1 MLISNFNKKIII
13 IFLLYLTILSG
24 NAYAEEYLDK
34 VSDKIKFPAFEV
46 LDNKEKPLILKF
58 NQDLKKKGYVINFW
72 ATWCVPCKEELPDLS
87 LLKSKI
93 KKYNIDVL
101 TISIDKKNITDQ
113 LEFLSINGASNLNH
127 FFDKEMKIFKE
138 LKLRGVPTTIIVDQ
152 NSYVISKHEGILEW
166 GEDEII
172 NKIKSLFN

>member
-13 IFLLYLTILSG
+13 LLYFTILFG
-24 NAYAEEYLDK
+24 NAYAVEYLDK
-34 VSDKIKFPAFEV
+34 INDKIKFPTLKV

-58 NQDLKKKGYVINFW
+58 NQELKKKGYVINFW

-101 TISIDKKNITDQ
+101 TISIDKKDIKDQ
-113 LEFLSINGASNLNH
+113 LEFLSNNGASNLNH
-127 FFDKEMKIFKE
+127 FFDKEMETFKE
-138 LKLRGVPTTIIVDQ
+138 LKLKGIPTTIIVDL
-152 NSYVISKHEGILEW
+152 NGYIISKHEGILKW

-172 NKIKSLFN
+172 NKIKSLFY

>member
-13 IFLLYLTILSG
+13 LLYLAILSG
-24 NAYAEEYLDK
+24 NAYAVEYLDK
-34 VSDKIKFPAFEV
+34 ISDKIKFPTLKV

-101 TISIDKKNITDQ
+101 TISIDKKDIKDQ
-113 LEFLSINGASNLNH
+113 L
-127 FFDKEMKIFKE
+127 KIF
-138 LKLRGVPTTIIVDQ
+138 I
-152 NSYVISKHEGILEW
+152 
-166 GEDEII
+166 
-172 NKIKSLFN
+172 

>member
-13 IFLLYLTILSG
+13 LLYMVILSG
-24 NAYAEEYLDK
+24 NVCAAEYLDK
-34 VSDKIKFPAFEV
+34 ISDKIKFPTLKV

-58 NQDLKKKGYVINFW
+58 NQDSKKKGYVINFW

-93 KKYNIDVL
+93 KKYNIDVF
-101 TISIDKKNITDQ
+101 TISIDKKDIKDQ
-113 LEFLSINGASNLNH
+113 LRFLSNNGASNLDH
-127 FFDKEMKIFKE
+127 FFDKEMKIFKA
-138 LKLRGVPTTIIVDQ
+138 LKLRGIPTTIIVNQ
-152 NSYVISKHEGILEW
+152 NSFIISKHEGILKW

-172 NKIKSLFN
+172 NKIKSLFY

>member
-1 MLISNFNKKIII
+1 MLISNFNKKILLLFFLV
-13 IFLLYLTILSG
+13 IFSG
-24 NAYAEEYLDK
+24 NVSAVEYLDEI
-34 VSDKIKFPAFEV
+34 SDKIKFPT
-46 LDNKEKPLILKF
+46 LKILNNKEMPVILKF

-101 TISIDKKNITDQ
+101 TISIDKKDIKDQ
-113 LEFLSINGASNLNH
+113 LKFLFNNGASNLGH
-127 FFDKEMKIFKE
+127 FFDKEMKIFKA
-138 LKLRGVPTTIIVDQ
+138 LKLRGIPTTIIVDQ
-152 NSYVISKHEGILEW
+152 NSFIISKHEGILKW

-172 NKIKSLFN
+172 NKIKSLFY

>member
-1 MLISNFNKKIII
+1 MLISNFNKKKLLLLFYLA
-13 IFLLYLTILSG
+13 IFSS
-24 NAYAEEYLDK
+24 NVCAAEYLNKINDN
-34 VSDKIKFPAFEV
+34 IKFPTFKIQ
-46 LDNKEKPLILKF
+46 DNNQNPVILKV

-101 TISIDKKNITDQ
+101 TISIDKKNIKDQ
-113 LEFLSINGASNLNH
+113 LEFLLNNGASNLDH
-127 FFDKEMKIFKE
+127 FFDKEMKIFKS

-152 NSYVISKHEGILEW
+152 NSYVISKHEGILKW

>member
-13 IFLLYLTILSG
+13 LLYMVILSG
-24 NAYAEEYLDK
+24 NACAAEYLDK
-34 VSDKIKFPAFEV
+34 ISDKIKFPTLKV

-58 NQDLKKKGYVINFW
+58 NLDLKKKGYVINFW

-87 LLKSKI
+87 LLKSRI
-93 KKYNIDVL
+93 NKYNIDVF
-101 TISIDKKNITDQ
+101 TISIDKKDIKDQ
-113 LEFLSINGASNLNH
+113 LRFLSNNGASNLDH
-127 FFDKEMKIFKE
+127 FFDKEMKIFKA
-138 LKLRGVPTTIIVDQ
+138 LKLRGIPTTIIVDQ
-152 NSYVISKHEGILEW
+152 NSFIISKHEGILKW

>member
-13 IFLLYLTILSG
+13 LLYIAILSG
-24 NAYAEEYLDK
+24 NAYAVEYLDK
-34 VSDKIKFPAFEV
+34 ISDKIKFPTFKV
-46 LDNKEKPLILKF
+46 LDNKEKPLILQF

-72 ATWCVPCKEELPDLS
+72 ATWCVPCKKELPDLS

-101 TISIDKKNITDQ
+101 TISIDKKNIKDQ
-113 LEFLSINGASNLNH
+113 LEFLSKNGASNLDH
-127 FFDKEMKIFKE
+127 LFDKEMKIFRA
-138 LKLRGVPTTIIVDQ
+138 LKLRGIPTTIIVDQ
-152 NSYVISKHEGILEW
+152 NNFVISKHEGVLKW

-172 NKIKSLFN
+172 NKIKNLFY

>member
-13 IFLLYLTILSG
+13 IFLLYLTILSE

-34 VSDKIKFPAFEV
+34 VSDKIKFPPFNV

-58 NQDLKKKGYVINFW
+58 NQDLKKKGFVINFW

-93 KKYNIDVL
+93 KKYRCFHYID
-101 TISIDKKNITDQ
+101 
-113 LEFLSINGASNLNH
+113 
-127 FFDKEMKIFKE
+127 
-138 LKLRGVPTTIIVDQ
+138 
-152 NSYVISKHEGILEW
+152 
-166 GEDEII
+166 
-172 NKIKSLFN
+172 

>member
-13 IFLLYLTILSG
+13 LLFLTILSG
-24 NAYAEEYLDK
+24 NAYAVEYLDK
-34 VSDKIKFPAFEV
+34 LSDKTKFPTLKV

-93 KKYNIDVL
+93 KKYNIDVF
-101 TISIDKKNITDQ
+101 TISIDKKDIKDQ
-113 LEFLSINGASNLNH
+113 LKFLSNNGASNLDH
-127 FFDKEMKIFKE
+127 FFDKEMKIFKA
-138 LKLRGVPTTIIVDQ
+138 LKLRGIPTTIIVDQ
-152 NSYVISKHEGILEW
+152 NSFIISKHEGILKW

-172 NKIKSLFN
+172 NKIKSLFY

>member
-1 MLISNFNKKIII
+1 MLISNFNKKILLLF
-13 IFLLYLTILSG
+13 FLVILSG
-24 NAYAEEYLDK
+24 NACASAYLDK
-34 VSDKIKFPAFEV
+34 INDKIKFPTLKV
-46 LDNKEKPLILKF
+46 MDNNEKPVTLKF
-58 NQDLKKKGYVINFW
+58 DQELKKKGYVINFW
-72 ATWCVPCKEELPDLS
+72 ATWCVPCKKELPDLS

-101 TISIDKKNITDQ
+101 TISIDKKNIRDQ
-113 LEFLSINGASNLNH
+113 LEFLSKNGASNLNH
-127 FFDKEMKIFKE
+127 FFDKEMKIFKA

-166 GEDEII
+166 GKDEIT

>member
-13 IFLLYLTILSG
+13 LLYLAILSG
-24 NAYAEEYLDK
+24 NANAVEYLDK
-34 VSDKIKFPAFEV
+34 ISDKIKFPTLKV

-93 KKYNIDVL
+93 KKYNINVL
-101 TISIDKKNITDQ
+101 TISIDKKDIKDQ
-113 LEFLSINGASNLNH
+113 LEFLSNNGASNLNH
-127 FFDKEMKIFKE
+127 FFDKEMEIFKA
-138 LKLRGVPTTIIVDQ
+138 LKLRGIPTTIIVDQ
-152 NSYVISKHEGILEW
+152 NGYVISKHEGILKW

-172 NKIKSLFN
+172 NKIKSLFY

>member
-13 IFLLYLTILSG
+13 LLFLTILSG
-24 NAYAEEYLDK
+24 NANAVEYLDK
-34 VSDKIKFPAFEV
+34 ISDKIKFPTLKV

-72 ATWCVPCKEELPDLS
+72 ATWCVPCKKELPDLS

-101 TISIDKKNITDQ
+101 TISIDKKNINEQ
-113 LEFLSINGASNLNH
+113 LEFLSNNGASNLNH
-127 FFDKEMKIFKE
+127 FFDKEMEIFKA
-138 LKLRGVPTTIIVDQ
+138 LKLRGIPTTIIVDQ
-152 NSYVISKHEGILEW
+152 TGYVISKHEGILKW

-172 NKIKSLFN
+172 NKIKSLFY